1 MFWVAFSDGD
11 DANPRVRKMV
21 PGEQG
26 DSKLQPVDVINQIF
40 GLEVLVY
47 MLAHSIGSA
56 SVIVGYVENHCPVE
70 VPDAV
75 AVVSQ

>member
-1 MFWVAFSDGD
+1 
-11 DANPRVRKMV
+11 MV
-21 PGEQG
+21 PGEPG

-40 GLEVLVY
+40 GLEELVY
-47 MLAHSIGSA
+47 MLALSIGSA